1 MRLGEAYVN
10 VRADL
15 KPYYR
20 DLQVG
25 LRETTAAFEKQ
36 LNKEL
41 GRRFGKEIS
50 QGAKESLTAGAKDIS
65 ASFEKEVG
73 RVNVSNRQGLRRST
87 RRGIEE
93 GFFDALRSGQKL
105 FTFIASSLASA
116 LDDGISALP
125 VQVKAAITAGLI
137 AVTPILIAQ
146 FGAIVAAGIALG
158 TAGLGIALASQLQPV
173 QDAFAQTL
181 SSLRNVSVAAAGPLI
196 DPLISGMQ
204 FLVRF
209 VERFVA
215 PRLESIFTRIGPGI
229 ENLIRGIGIAVD
241 QIFQGLQIGSGDID
255 GLLTELANSA
265 VTLGIAIGEAFRI
278 LLSTGQDGRDVLRDL
293 VFFLSATLIAVSAI
307 TAALVKA
314 YGAVRDITMLL
325 RGDIAGFLAAQ
336 AADALDEYNS
346 KVFVTRDAYG
356 DLVVATDAETKAL
369 EAQAKAAEENA
380 KALDKIVDAAN
391 SFLDTLISVEKA
403 RDDLNEAIKENGRTL
418 DIDGEKGR
426 ENAEKT
432 QTFINRIR
440 DSLIARVEQGE
451 ITAEQAEA
459 QFNREIAAL
468 ERTFGKTKQTKEEFQ
483 RLFGAMIAASKARLD
498 ASPWITAFNKI
509 GEAAKAAIDRIREL
523 SRVANS
529 TSGRSVAPG
538 SPSPSGGGGGQQFAD
553 GGRITKPTVAVMGE
567 GFQPE
572 LVLPETKP
580 QRAAEILAN
589 STLAGLIGGAPTTV
603 IAIFDG
609 EPFQARIVR
618 TAQGV
623 NNRAARNISQ
633 VPRSI

>member
-73 RVNVSNRQGLRRST
+73 KINVSNRQGLRRST

-93 GFFDALRSGQKL
+93 GFFDALSTSQKL
-105 FTFIASSLASA
+105 FTFVASSLASA

-125 VQVKAAITAGLI
+125 VEVKAALAAALLAISP
-137 AVTPILIAQ
+137 VLIAQ
-146 FGAIVAAGIALG
+146 FGTIVAAGISIG
-158 TAGLGIALASQLQPV
+158 VAGLGVALASQLQPV
-173 QDAFAQTL
+173 QEAFAQSL
-181 SSLRNVSVAAAGPLI
+181 SSLRNVTVAAAGPLI
-196 DPLISGMQ
+196 DPLINGMR
-204 FLVRF
+204 FLVQF
-209 VERFVA
+209 VERSVA
-215 PRLESIFTRIGPGI
+215 PRLESIFTRIGPSI
-229 ENLIRGIGIAVD
+229 EAIINGIGIAVD
-241 QIFQGLQIGSGDID
+241 QIFRGLQIGSGDIA
-255 GLLTELANSA
+255 GLLTELADSA
-265 VTLGIAIGEAFRI
+265 VIFGIAIGESFRL
-278 LLSTGQDGRDVLRDL
+278 LLSTGRDGRIVLRDL
-293 VFFLSATLIAVSAI
+293 VTFLSLTLISISAI
-307 TAALVKA
+307 TAALVDA
-314 YGAVRDITMLL
+314 YGAVRDISFLL

-336 AADALDEYNS
+336 AADELEKYNNA
-346 KVFVTRDAYG
+346 VFVTRGAYG

-369 EAQAKAAEENA
+369 QEQAKAAEENA

-391 SFLDTLISVEKA
+391 SFLDTLINVEKA

-418 DIDGEKGR
+418 DLDSEKGR

-432 QTFINRIR
+432 QSFINGIR
-440 DSLIARVEQGE
+440 DALIARVQQGE
-451 ITAEQAEA
+451 ITAEEAEV
-459 QFNREIAAL
+459 QFGREIAAL
-468 ERTFGKTKQTKEEFQ
+468 EKIFGKTKASKEEFQ

-509 GEAAKAAIDRIREL
+509 GAAARAAIDRIKEL
-523 SRVANS
+523 ARLSNNA
-529 TSGRSVAPG
+529 SGRSIAPG
-538 SPSPSGGGGGQQFAD
+538 SPAPSGGGGGQQFAD
-553 GGRITKPTVAVMGE
+553 GGRITKPTMALMGE

-589 STLAGLIGGAPTTV
+589 STLAGLIGGTPTTV

-623 NNRAARNISQ
+623 NNRAARNISH